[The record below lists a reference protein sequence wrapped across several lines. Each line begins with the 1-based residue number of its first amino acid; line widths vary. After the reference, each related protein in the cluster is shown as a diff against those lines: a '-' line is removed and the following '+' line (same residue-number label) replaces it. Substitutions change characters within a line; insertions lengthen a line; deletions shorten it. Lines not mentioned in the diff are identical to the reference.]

1 MKRKRKKKQIKAGFA
16 SNIKIKNKVS
26 IIVVTLM
33 ICLIVICYGS
43 YYVVSSMIAE
53 NKKESEKLVA
63 ASAQRYVENEI
74 DSMVRISESVYRN
87 EDIYDLISKKY
98 DSVLEYHQAFYDF
111 DKNKFPSTTAGS
123 AVEQLLVYTAND
135 TVMSGKYISRL
146 SDVKNEEWYAR
157 YKELDR
163 DVILFCSS
171 ENNQLSLIR
180 KLNYKK
186 TGTGDAVLKLD
197 FNSSRI
203 AESFEKMGFEG
214 RIYAAVDRK
223 IICSNIKNSQLPSVS
238 ELDGYYS
245 TYKNYYTCN
254 IDFYVKA
261 GKKTIVPVFAIPF
274 AVPLLIILILG
285 ILVVLII
292 IDDFKNRTI
301 EVCNICDGKKKST
314 DIRKRSLGSDEI
326 GRLYDDVSD
335 KLTDLKRLADE
346 RKNMKDFVDEYR
358 SRTNE
363 VILSALNYE
372 TMKIYG
378 LGSMEKVSVPVSL
391 DEELLNLS
399 DFLNILKER
408 EYFKYSL
415 LSDTTSK
422 VKNVI
427 PYSLAAVAL
436 HVAQYNG
443 TGAEVEVDVC
453 EHDGCYSV
461 RFHKAGTFL
470 TSADVLKLRAI
481 FEPEGSRG
489 LPSFNAEDEFNPYV
503 RLSRFYLDDITLNI
517 NSKEELDFEF
527 IITNRTG
534 EKEQ

>member
-26 IIVVTLM
+26 IIIVTLM
-33 ICLIVICYGS
+33 ICFIVIAYGS
-43 YYVVSSMIAE
+43 YYIVSSMITA
-53 NKKESEKLVA
+53 NKKESERLVA

-87 EDIYDLISKKY
+87 EDIY
-98 DSVLEYHQAFYDF
+98 SVIGKQYSSVVDYHEAFFDF
-111 DKNKFPSTTAGS
+111 DRNKFPSTTAGS
-123 AVEQLLVYTAND
+123 AVEQLIVYTAND

-146 SDVKNEEWYAR
+146 SDVKNEEWYIR
-157 YKELDR
+157 YLETDR
-163 DVILFCSS
+163 DVILFCSG

-180 KLNYKK
+180 RLNYKK

-214 RIYAAVDRK
+214 SVYAAADRK
-223 IICSNIKNSQLPSVS
+223 IICSNTRNDQLPSAD
-238 ELDGYYS
+238 ELTDYYR

-261 GKKTIVPVFAIPF
+261 NRKTIIPVFAIPF
-274 AVPLLIILILG
+274 SVPLLVILILG
-285 ILVVLII
+285 VVFVIII
-292 IDDFKNRTI
+292 IDDFKNRTL
-301 EVCNICDGKKKST
+301 EVCNICDGRKKT
-314 DIRKRSLGSDEI
+314 DIHKRSLGRDEI

-346 RKNMKDFVDEYR
+346 RKNMKDFVDEYKG
-358 SRTNE
+358 RTNE

-372 TMKIYG
+372 TMKKFG
-378 LGSMEKVSVPVSL
+378 LASMEKVSVPVSL

-399 DFLNILKER
+399 DFLNELKER

-427 PYSLAAVAL
+427 PYSFAAVAL

-443 TGAEVEVDVC
+443 TGAEVEIDIC

-470 TSADVLKLRAI
+470 ASADVLKLRAI

-489 LPSFNAEDEFNPYV
+489 LPSYYAEDEFNPYV

-527 IITNRTG
+527 IITTRAG
-534 EKEQ
+534 GRGQ